1 MHFGPKNFI
10 VNQINLF
17 IQIFVIKEVFV
28 LEFIVQILVFESI
41 DQKLVITGLVDQKR
55 VITGLVDRK
64 RVGSIVQTEEFVKN
78 LFIITEVS
86 VQKY

>member
-55 VITGLVDRK
+55 VD
-64 RVGSIVQTEEFVKN
+64 SIVQTEEFVKN

>member
-1 MHFGPKNFI
+1 M
-10 VNQINLF
+10 
-17 IQIFVIKEVFV
+17 

-55 VITGLVDRK
+55 V
-64 RVGSIVQTEEFVKN
+64 GSIVQNEELVKN